1 MMIGG
6 ASDGW
11 SSPNDPDNPFNWTPL
26 RKWFVTGL
34 GLLASFETLING
46 TIITVAH
53 EAINDQFN
61 VSDAHFPHSYW
72 PVTSWGL
79 GGATFSLIVLPI
91 MEDFGIRWVFLAI
104 YLCFLCFLVPQAV
117 AQNFATLI
125 VTRFFSGGCV
135 AILANTVA
143 GVIGN
148 IWSGERA
155 RTLPISLYITI
166 YMASSSMGPV
176 LGAAIFQHLSW
187 RWIGYIELIW
197 TGVLFPVFLLAFP
210 ETRASVIQ
218 GQRARKAD
226 HSTDDTEVKPTPGT
240 GETAKLLMRLSDS
253 IKRPIMMLFTESVV
267 FVATLWS
274 AFSLGTIYVFT
285 QSAEQVFNGLYG
297 WNATQAGYI
306 QAAIVVGELIGFVI
320 CLICNR
326 WYFASATRNQE
337 IPGEP
342 IPEARLYAAVI
353 GGLLGNTGGML
364 IYAWTAYPSL
374 PFIAP
379 AIGLA
384 MVGMGSNAVVIS
396 IVTYLLDAYAHLASS
411 AIAAVGL
418 GENLFLAILPLATQS
433 IYNTLGY
440 HWASFLLGM
449 ISFLLALIPFVMFRW
464 GTEIRAR
471 SPLLQEARTMTAAM
485 SGEEKEMSEA
495 HKST

>member
-1 MMIGG
+1 MMVGG
-6 ASDGW
+6 TSDGW

-53 EAINDQFN
+53 EAIGDRFD
-61 VSDAHFPHSYW
+61 VSDKAFPHSYW

-79 GGATFSLIVLPI
+79 GGAAFSLIVLPI

-104 YLCFLCFLVPQAV
+104 YLCFICFLIPQAV
-117 AQNFATLI
+117 AQNYATLI
-125 VTRFFSGGCV
+125 IARFFSGGCV

-148 IWSGERA
+148 IWSGDRA

-166 YMASSSMGPV
+166 YMTSSSMGPV
-176 LGAAIFQHLSW
+176 LGAAIFQHLTW
-187 RWIGYIELIW
+187 RWISYIELIW
-197 TGVLFPVFLLAFP
+197 TGLLFPVFLLAFP
-210 ETRASVIQ
+210 ETRPSAIQ
-218 GQRARKAD
+218 EKRARKLG
-226 HSTDDTEVKPTPGT
+226 HGT
-240 GETAKLLMRLSDS
+240 GDTAAKQTTASPTQKTKILTRLGES
-253 IKRPIMMLFTESVV
+253 IKRPVTMLFTESVV

-274 AFSLGTIYVFT
+274 AFGLGTIYIFT

-297 WNATQAGYI
+297 WNATQAGYV
-306 QAAIVVGELIGFVI
+306 QVAIVVGELCGFVL

-326 WYFASATRNQE
+326 WYFASASRNHE
-337 IPGEP
+337 VPGKP
-342 IPEARLYAAVI
+342 IPEARLYAALV

-364 IYAWTAYPSL
+364 IYAWTAYPSI

-379 AIGLA
+379 TIGLA
-384 MVGMGSNAVVIS
+384 MVGMGSNAIVIS
-396 IVTYLLDAYAHLASS
+396 IVTYLLDAYAHLAGS

-418 GENLFLAILPLATQS
+418 GENLFLAFLPLATQS
-433 IYNTLGY
+433 MYNTLGY

-449 ISFLLALIPFVMFRW
+449 ISFVLALVPLIMFRW
-464 GTEIRAR
+464 GPDIRGR
-471 SPLLQEARTMTAAM
+471 SPLLQAARDMTAAET
-485 SGEEKEMSEA
+485 SKEGGRGQ
-495 HKST
+495 

>member
-1 MMIGG
+1 MVGG

-11 SSPNDPDNPFNWTPL
+11 NSPNDPENPFNWSPV

-53 EAINDQFN
+53 EAINHQFG
-61 VSDAHFPHSYW
+61 VSDASFPNSYW
-72 PVTSWGL
+72 PVASWGF

-117 AQNFATLI
+117 AQNFATLV
-125 VTRFFSGGCV
+125 VTRFFTGGCV

-148 IWSGERA
+148 IWSGDRA

-166 YMASSSMGPV
+166 YMISSSIGPV
-176 LGAAIFQHLSW
+176 VGASIFEYLSW

-210 ETRASVIQ
+210 ETRASAIQ
-218 GQRARKAD
+218 SKRARKLGR
-226 HSTDDTEVKPTPGT
+226 TTEAATELKN
-240 GETAKLLMRLSDS
+240 ETQGSAGLLIRLSES
-253 IKRPIMMLFTESVV
+253 IKRPLYMLFTESVV

-297 WNATQAGYI
+297 WNATQAGYV
-306 QAAIVVGELIGFVI
+306 QAAIVIGELFGFVL
-320 CLICNR
+320 CQVCNR
-326 WYFASATRNQE
+326 WYFASASRNPE
-337 IPGEP
+337 IPGKP
-342 IPEARLYAAVI
+342 IPEARLYAAII
-353 GGLLGNTGGML
+353 GGVLGNTGGML
-364 IYAWTAYPSL
+364 IYAWTAYRSL

-384 MVGMGSNAVVIS
+384 MVGMGSTAVVIS
-396 IVTYLLDAYAHLASS
+396 IVTYLLDAYAHLAGS

-418 GENLFLAILPLATQS
+418 GENVFLALLPLATQS
-433 IYNTLGY
+433 MYTTLGF

-449 ISFLLALIPFVMFRW
+449 ISLLLAMVPFVMLRW
-464 GTEIRAR
+464 GAQIRAR
-471 SPLLQEARTMTAAM
+471 SPLLQEALVLTAESM
-485 SGEEKEMSEA
+485 SGPSEK
-495 HKST
+495 